1 MKKKFSIID
10 KNSFIS
16 SNLTGYFKKVLNL
29 DNLKLIKEI
38 KIKINLTNLEKDCKK
53 VSKTFF

>member
-16 SNLTGYFKKVLNL
+16 SKFTSNFKKVFNL

-38 KIKINLTNLEKDCKK
+38 KIKNNLTNLEKDCKK

>member
-1 MKKKFSIID
+1 MTKRFSIID

-16 SNLTGYFKKVLNL
+16 SNFTSNFKKVFNL
-29 DNLKLIKEI
+29 HNLKLIKEI

-53 VSKTFF
+53 VR